1 MLRILRI
8 SSRNCLASSPS
19 IFNLFLTLPKN
30 RHSLRFRNLNY
41 TGRQNSRTIPI
52 PISFNCNFIRGRRF
66 DAFAPATVQF
76 FVLLRLPQREMHRR
90 QFRPS
95 PANLFSPRDKLVSRG
110 PIRLFDCFLRF
121 RPEGGRGGEGATPG
135 VSQGV
140 LRALL
145 SNRRLSS
152 VSPLINIY
160 AVLPN
165 TWSHSRDHRR
175 SGSFSVPPW
184 CSITRPSL
192 RPPRTRREGDTGR
205 DVIIRDSAPPQ

>member
-1 MLRILRI
+1 MSRVITIYLQLVSYPSQKPSLVTI
-8 SSRNCLASSPS
+8 SKPQLHRAAKQP
-19 IFNLFLTLPKN
+19 I
-30 RHSLRFRNLNY
+30 
-41 TGRQNSRTIPI
+41 GRTIPI
-52 PISFNCNFIRGRRF
+52 PISFNCNFIRASRRN
-66 DAFAPATVQF
+66 FAPATVQF
-76 FVLLRLPQREMHRR
+76 FVQLGLPQREMHRR

-110 PIRLFDCFLRF
+110 PIRLFDSFLRF
-121 RPEGGRGGEGATPG
+121 RPEGGEGATPG

-175 SGSFSVPPW
+175 SGSFSVPPVFNYTA
-184 CSITRPSL
+184 IFAAPSYS
-192 RPPRTRREGDTGR
+192 PRR
-205 DVIIRDSAPPQ
+205 

>member
-1 MLRILRI
+1 M
-8 SSRNCLASSPS
+8 
-19 IFNLFLTLPKN
+19 
-30 RHSLRFRNLNY
+30 
-41 TGRQNSRTIPI
+41 
-52 PISFNCNFIRGRRF
+52 
-66 DAFAPATVQF
+66 QF

-110 PIRLFDCFLRF
+110 PIRLFDSFLRF

-175 SGSFSVPPW
+175 SGSFSVPPVFNYTAIFAAPSYSPRRW
-184 CSITRPSL
+184 HRPRRHNSWQRSTTVKVTSRSRHFYLSL
-192 RPPRTRREGDTGR
+192 SLYIYIGSLLFRLSVVR
-205 DVIIRDSAPPQ
+205 INNIYI